1 MAHGPGT
8 LAEIH
13 AMDKVQ
19 HSAETWLEDF
29 IKRNYP
35 PTEDCETEILNK
47 LDSGSDFA
55 TALAFAECTI
65 KGKPVSLMDYAW
77 IYSLNRVIGALTELH
92 VPSSK
97 RYKKQSPYKFEPYAG
112 AVTLITNSI
121 MQDLSIR

>member
-19 HSAETWLEDF
+19 RLAETWLEEF
-29 IKRNYP
+29 IERNYP
-35 PTEDCETEILNK
+35 PTKDSETEILNK

-65 KGKPVSLMDYAW
+65 GDQQISLMDYAW
-77 IYSLNRVIGALTELH
+77 IYSLTAVIAALHKFGT
-92 VPSSK
+92 PSST
-97 RYKKQSPYKFEPYAG
+97 RYKKQQPYKSEPYAG